1 MNLKSYASYFVSYL
15 LHNFKKIGVIENV
28 ILFGSVA
35 KDQATKESD
44 IDIFIEVKK
53 KTKSIEKE
61 IRVIEQQFYK
71 SREATLFKA
80 EGIENPLSI
89 KVGQLKDWPDLS
101 QSIASTGIMLFGRYE
116 AKKPSK
122 RKTHQIIIYWDNI
135 GKNRGSFLNKV
146 YGFSIKGKHYQG
158 VLEKYGGRKI
168 GKSSIMLP
176 IQFNKE
182 IFKLLD
188 QHQVK
193 AKIIEVFV

>member
-15 LHNFKKIGVIENV
+15 LNNFKKIDVIESV
-28 ILFGSVA
+28 ILFGSAA

-44 IDIFIEVKK
+44 IDIFIEVKR
-53 KTKSIEKE
+53 KTQSIEKE
-61 IRVIEQQFYK
+61 IGVIEQQFYK
-71 SREATLFKA
+71 SREAALFKA

-89 KVGQLKDWPDLS
+89 KTGQLKDWPDLS
-101 QSIASTGIMLFGRYE
+101 ESIASTGIMLYGSYE
-116 AKKPSK
+116 AKKSRK
-122 RKTHQIIIYWDNI
+122 GKTHYTIVYWDNI

-158 VLEKYGGRKI
+158 ILEKYRGRKI

-176 IQFNKE
+176 VQFNKE

-188 QHQVK
+188 RHQVK
-193 AKIIEVFV
+193 AKIIEVFI

>member
-15 LHNFKKIGVIENV
+15 LHDVKKIGVIESV
-28 ILFGSVA
+28 ILFGSAA

-44 IDIFIEVKK
+44 IDIFIEVKR

-61 IRVIEQQFYK
+61 IGIIEQQFYK
-71 SREATLFKA
+71 SREAALFKA

-101 QSIASTGIMLFGRYE
+101 KSIASTGIMLYGRYE
-116 AKKPSK
+116 AKKPRK
-122 RKTHQIIIYWDNI
+122 GKTHHIIIYWENI

-146 YGFSIKGKHYQG
+146 YGFSIKKKHYQG
-158 VLEKYGGRKI
+158 ILEKCGGKKI

-176 IQFNKE
+176 VQFNKE

-188 QHQVK
+188 KHQVK